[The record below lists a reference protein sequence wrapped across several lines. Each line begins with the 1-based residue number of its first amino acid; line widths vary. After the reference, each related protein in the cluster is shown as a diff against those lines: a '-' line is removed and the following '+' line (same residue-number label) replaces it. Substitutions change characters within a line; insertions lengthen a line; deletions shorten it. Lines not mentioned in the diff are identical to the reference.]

1 MLKMTR
7 RVLSQTKAAKAAR
20 AYRRRKKAGGPKKR
34 APGRGRARGRGR
46 GRARGRGRGKKGGWL
61 GTALSVGIPLLTSL
75 FAGKK

>member
-1 MLKMTR
+1 MGR

-20 AYRRRKKAGGPKKR
+20 AYRRRKKAGTVKKR

-46 GRARGRGRGKKGGWL
+46 GRGKNKKRGGWI
-61 GTALSVGIPLLTSL
+61 GTALSIGLPLLASM